1 MANDPFAEM
10 ESELS
15 RHQRAVAAKEKEN
28 KWLRPIGFVARLITY
43 GLLFLVL
50 WVFKPDDISSVPLA
64 RLTLADIMKTVA
76 WIAVLL
82 LLGKALFN
90 PSDED
95 VARDG
100 WGGLGILMIVAVV
113 VAFVGFSLWGVPG

>member
-113 VAFVGFSLWGVPG
+113 VAFVGF